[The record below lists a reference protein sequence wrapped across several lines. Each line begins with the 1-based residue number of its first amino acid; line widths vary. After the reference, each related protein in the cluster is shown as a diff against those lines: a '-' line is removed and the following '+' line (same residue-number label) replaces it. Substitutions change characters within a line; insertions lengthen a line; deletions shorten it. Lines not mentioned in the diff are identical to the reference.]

1 MLKELKNLKK
11 NSERKSRENRKRR
24 TRNRKKKAIAKLTK
38 KHLLFQK
45 KYRYHI
51 FRKC

>member
-1 MLKELKNLKK
+1 M
-11 NSERKSRENRKRR
+11 RENLERIEKEEQEIE
-24 TRNRKKKAIAKLTK
+24 KKKAIAKLTK